1 MRRYIM
7 KEKKETETIICNGCG
22 KEICVTD
29 GIPKEDM
36 LSVEKRWGYFSGKI
50 MRSIASI
57 FVRIVTI
64 D

>member
-36 LSVEKRWGYFSGKI
+36 LSVEKRWGYFSGKD

>member
-7 KEKKETETIICNGCG
+7 KEKRETETIICNGCG

-36 LSVEKRWGYFSGKI
+36 LSVEKRWGYFLVKI

-57 FVRIVTI
+57 L
-64 D
+64 